1 MSTEEKETEAITV
14 AEEEKVNKARLKIKP
29 ADPTDVL
36 KKRIISAHSESLESM
51 VDSVKHAAEC
61 GALLIESRES
71 IKDPF
76 RKWISAELPFTYRTA
91 YRYMQISEAVTDG
104 AISLDGVGS
113 INEALKLLSRATK
126 KEEEKLETKKDDKD
140 ERIETFVTAAMKI
153 ESWFKKET
161 SKAPLSSWSDD
172 RKKAVRTQLDGVVQI
187 YEALR

>member
-1 MSTEEKETEAITV
+1 MSTEEKTEMAITTEHV
-14 AEEEKVNKARLKIKP
+14 SKARLIVKP
-29 ADPTDVL
+29 ADPSEVL
-36 KKRIISAHSESLESM
+36 KKRIISAHADSISSM

-61 GALLIESRES
+61 GSLLIESRETL
-71 IKDPF
+71 KDPF
-76 RKWISAELPFTYRTA
+76 RVWVSTALPFTYRTA

-104 AISLDGVGS
+104 AISLDGVSS

-126 KEEEKLETKKDDKD
+126 AKEEEEKPEEKEDKD

-161 SKAPLSSWSDD
+161 SKSPLSTWGQD

-187 YEALR
+187 YEALNG